1 MIHLGLLSPCDK
13 PSCYALGLGQAVES
27 WCPWTLNTKKN
38 TQTENPKRYALQLE
52 QKPGTQPQESSRAF
66 VLSSSCRD
74 RTASRPTWHR
84 LRRSSRNQG
93 IPCCLRCDSE
103 FVLKKA
109 GPWPGAWDSA
119 AGKAHSGT
127 VSALGKVEI
136 ISSHLRLSGKV
147 GLGILSRVL
156 LQGAHG
162 VQRKDRDQ

>member
-1 MIHLGLLSPCDK
+1 M
-13 PSCYALGLGQAVES
+13 
-27 WCPWTLNTKKN
+27 
-38 TQTENPKRYALQLE
+38 QLE

-136 ISSHLRLSGKV
+136 ISSHLRLSGKWV
-147 GLGILSRVL
+147 SVFYRGCYCEGPMVFSVKIEINRSSSIGLSVACSHRETQPLRSRNSDTARR
-156 LQGAHG
+156 GSCP
-162 VQRKDRDQ
+162 